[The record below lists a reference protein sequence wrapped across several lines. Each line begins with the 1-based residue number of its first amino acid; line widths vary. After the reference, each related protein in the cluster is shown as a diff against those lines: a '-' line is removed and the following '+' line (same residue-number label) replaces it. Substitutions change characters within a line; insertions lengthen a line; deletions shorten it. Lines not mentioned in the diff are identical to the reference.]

1 VQATK
6 RIRALPP
13 PKNTVPIIALTA
25 HAMAGAKEEYLAE
38 GMDHYLS
45 KPIDDIE
52 LFSLLSDVAAGLF
65 GEAPRPGDESP
76 AAGVAFSAPE
86 PGTIDL
92 ARLEKIAG
100 IMPVE
105 KLRDF
110 LDSFLAS
117 ASEHTATIRGLIDE
131 ASFDEIGREAHTLL
145 GIAGNFGA
153 LRLTKLATELRA
165 ACDAGDNSLAQRS
178 AGEITEALAATSTAM
193 LAWLEKWATARA
205 A

>member
-1 VQATK
+1 
-6 RIRALPP
+6 
-13 PKNTVPIIALTA
+13 
-25 HAMAGAKEEYLAE
+25 
-38 GMDHYLS
+38 
-45 KPIDDIE
+45 
-52 LFSLLSDVAAGLF
+52 
-65 GEAPRPGDESP
+65 
-76 AAGVAFSAPE
+76 
-86 PGTIDL
+86 
-92 ARLEKIAG
+92 
-100 IMPVE
+100 
-105 KLRDF
+105 LRDF

-117 ASEHTATIRGLIDE
+117 ASEHTAAICRLIDE